1 MDTGTHVVMGVALGG
16 LATLSPTIANDPLL
30 PTSVMIATIIGSQA
44 PDFDTVLK
52 LRNNA
57 VYIRNHRGI
66 THSVP
71 ALFIWPLLVTSGI
84 LLFTPETNW
93 SIVLLWSFIAVFL
106 HVFVDIFNA
115 YGTQALRP
123 FSNKWIALGI
133 INIFDPFIFFSHLVA
148 FGIWGLGLAR
158 PGPTI
163 LLLYLVLIG
172 YYIWRIGEK
181 QRVVNHAKKLHP
193 DASHIFVSPTIR
205 WNQWHVVIRTPDIMF
220 VTESRNHKI
229 EYFEQYSFDPI
240 PDIPVI
246 NAARKDPNLSAFLSF
261 SPSYRWE
268 VEDKEDN
275 VTEVRFVDLRY
286 RSKGHYPFVAIVQ
299 LDQDLN
305 ILSSYTGWVFS
316 EETLQKKL
324 NIVTE

>member
-1 MDTGTHVVMGVALGG
+1 MDTGTHVVMGISLGG
-16 LATLSPTIANDPLL
+16 LATLDPTIASDPLL
-30 PTSVMIATIIGSQA
+30 PSSVMIATIIGSLA

-66 THSVP
+66 THSIP
-71 ALFIWPLLVTSGI
+71 AVFLWPLLITGGI
-84 LLFTPETNW
+84 FAFTPETNW
-93 SIVLLWSFIAVFL
+93 LTVLLWSFIAVFL

-123 FSNKWIALGI
+123 LSNRWIALGV
-133 INIFDPFIFFSHLVA
+133 INIFDPFIFFSHLAA
-148 FGIWGLGLAR
+148 FSFWALGLP
-158 PGPTI
+158 PGRTI
-163 LLLYLVLIG
+163 LVLYLGLIA
-172 YYIWRIGEK
+172 YYIWRITEK
-181 QRVVNHAKKLHP
+181 KRVVHHAKRLHP

-205 WNQWHVVIRTPDIMF
+205 WNQWHVVIRTPDVLF
-220 VTESRNHKI
+220 VTESRNHEI

-246 NAARKDPNLSAFLSF
+246 NAARKDSNLSAFLSF
-261 SPSYRWE
+261 SPTYRWE
-268 VEDKEDN
+268 IEEKDDI
-275 VTEVRFVDLRY
+275 TEVRFVDLRY
-286 RSKGHYPFVAIVQ
+286 RSKGHYPFVGIVQ
-299 LDQDLN
+299 LDQNLN
-305 ILSSYTGWVFS
+305 IVSSYTGWVFS

>member
-1 MDTGTHVVMGVALGG
+1 MDTGTHVVMGLSLGG
-16 LATLSPTIANDPLL
+16 LATIDPTIANDPLL
-30 PTSVMIATIIGSQA
+30 PTSIMIATIIGSQA
-44 PDFDTVLK
+44 PDFDTILK

-66 THSVP
+66 THSLP
-71 ALFIWPLLVTSGI
+71 AILLWPLLITGGI
-84 LLFTPETNW
+84 ITFTPETNW
-93 SIVLLWSFIAVFL
+93 PLVLLWSFIAVFL

-123 FSNKWIALGI
+123 ISNKWIALGV

-148 FGIWGLGLAR
+148 FILWALGTPA
-158 PGPTI
+158 GPTF
-163 LLLYLVLIG
+163 LVLYIVLVL
-172 YYIWRIGEK
+172 YYAWRIFEK
-181 QRVVNHAKKLHP
+181 KQVVQHARTLHP
-193 DASHIFVSPTIR
+193 DATHVFVSPSIR
-205 WNQWHVVIRTPDIMF
+205 WNQWHLVIRTPELLF
-220 VTESRNHKI
+220 VAESRNNEI

-246 NAARKDPNLSAFLSF
+246 NAARKDSNLAAFLSF
-261 SPSYRWE
+261 SPTYRWE
-268 VEDKEDN
+268 IEDKDDII
-275 VTEVRFVDLRY
+275 EVRFIDLRY

-299 LDQDLN
+299 LDEHLDIIN
-305 ILSSYTGWVFS
+305 SYTGWVFS

>member
-1 MDTGTHVVMGVALGG
+1 MDTGTHVVMGISLGG
-16 LATLSPTIANDPLL
+16 LATLDPTIASDPLL

-66 THSVP
+66 THSIP
-71 ALFIWPLLVTSGI
+71 AIFIWPLFITGGII
-84 LLFTPETNW
+84 LLTPETNW
-93 SIVLLWSFIAVFL
+93 LTVLLWSFIAVFL
-106 HVFVDIFNA
+106 HIFVDIFNA

-123 FSNKWIALGI
+123 FSNKWLALGV

-148 FGIWGLGLAR
+148 FAFWALGLP
-158 PGPTI
+158 PGRTM
-163 LLLYLVLIG
+163 LVLYLVLVS
-172 YYIWRIGEK
+172 YYFWRIIEK
-181 QRVVNHAKKLHP
+181 RRVVQLAKTLHP
-193 DASHIFVSPTIR
+193 DATHVFVSPSIR
-205 WNQWHVVIRTPDIMF
+205 WSQWHVVIRTRDVLF
-220 VTESRNHKI
+220 VTECKNHQI

-240 PDIPVI
+240 PNIPII
-246 NAARKDPNLSAFLSF
+246 NAARKDSNLSAFLSF
-261 SPSYRWE
+261 SPTYRWE
-268 VEDKEDN
+268 VEEKGEI
-275 VTEVRFVDLRY
+275 TEVRFVDLRY

-299 LDQDLN
+299 LDQNLS
-305 ILSSYTGWVFS
+305 IISSYTGWVFS